1 MLACIC
7 SVKLRDKNRIIS
19 AKTTMFSWQW
29 VSHSIHFNV
38 TLSRGTCKHAILIR
52 VSQKYKLWFST
63 KTLFLFAKCFTL
75 KNLRHQTED
84 RSGMIARLS
93 REEFIFQVTL
103 FLLQTFSQEKRK
115 KKTTLCYG
123 KKSAL
128 GIINKL
134 GHWKTTTF
142 NLSFLHYKRLNWFH
156 E

>member
-1 MLACIC
+1 
-7 SVKLRDKNRIIS
+7 
-19 AKTTMFSWQW
+19 
-29 VSHSIHFNV
+29 
-38 TLSRGTCKHAILIR
+38 
-52 VSQKYKLWFST
+52 
-63 KTLFLFAKCFTL
+63 
-75 KNLRHQTED
+75 
-84 RSGMIARLS
+84 MIARLS